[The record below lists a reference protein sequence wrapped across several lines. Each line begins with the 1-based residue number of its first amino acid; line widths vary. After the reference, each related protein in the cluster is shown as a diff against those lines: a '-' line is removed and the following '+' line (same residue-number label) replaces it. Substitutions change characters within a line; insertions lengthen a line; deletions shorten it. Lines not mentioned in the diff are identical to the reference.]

1 MAKTRGR
8 KPTTFDS
15 VAIAAGSALGRLAA
29 RIDSLTKQREAI
41 TTEIQRYARQAE
53 GALKGLAAG
62 KNPFGGTTRAA
73 SHAATPRKRR
83 RMSAA
88 ARQKIAAAQRA
99 RWAKVKKK
107 AARKS
112 STTK

>member
-8 KPTTFDS
+8 KTTTLDS

-29 RIDSLTKQREAI
+29 QIDSLTKQREAI
-41 TTEIQRYARQAE
+41 TNEIQRYARQAE

-62 KNPFGGTTRAA
+62 RNPFGT
-73 SHAATPRKRR
+73 ATPKAARKAAVRKRR
-83 RMSAA
+83 KMSAA

-99 RWAKVKKK
+99 RWARRKRKG
-107 AARKS
+107 ARKTS
-112 STTK
+112 

>member
-1 MAKTRGR
+1 MAKARGR
-8 KPTTFDS
+8 KTTTLDS

-62 KNPFGGTTRAA
+62 KNPFAGPAPRAA
-73 SHAATPRKRR
+73 KAAPRKRR
-83 RMSAA
+83 TMSLA
-88 ARQKIAAAQRA
+88 ARRKIAAAQKA
-99 RWAKVKKK
+99 RWARARRK
-107 AARKS
+107 AARKGS
-112 STTK
+112 PAK

>member
-8 KPTTFDS
+8 KTTLDS

-62 KNPFGGTTRAA
+62 RNPFAGTVSKVARKTAV
-73 SHAATPRKRR
+73 RKRR
-83 RMSAA
+83 KMSAA
-88 ARQKIAAAQRA
+88 ARRKIAAAQRA
-99 RWAKVKKK
+99 RWAKTRK
-107 AARKS
+107 AARKP
-112 STTK
+112 

>member
-8 KPTTFDS
+8 KTTRLDD
-15 VAIAAGSALGRLAA
+15 VAVAAGSALGRLAA

-62 KNPFGGTTRAA
+62 KNPFAGRGRKTAA
-73 SHAATPRKRR
+73 RKRR
-83 RMSAA
+83 KMSAA
-88 ARQKIAAAQRA
+88 ARRKIAAAQRA
-99 RWAKVKKK
+99 RWARVKKK
-107 AARKS
+107 G
-112 STTK
+112 

>member
-8 KPTTFDS
+8 RTTTLDS

-29 RIDSLTKQREAI
+29 QIDSLTKQREAI

-62 KNPFGGTTRAA
+62 RNPFGGTVPKIARKTAV
-73 SHAATPRKRR
+73 RKRR
-83 RMSAA
+83 KMSAA
-88 ARQKIAAAQRA
+88 ARRKIAAAQRA
-99 RWAKVKKK
+99 RWAKSRK
-107 AARKS
+107 AARKP
-112 STTK
+112 STAK

>member
-8 KPTTFDS
+8 KTTLDS

-62 KNPFGGTTRAA
+62 KNPFAGPAA
-73 SHAATPRKRR
+73 KKAAPRKRR
-83 RMSAA
+83 TMSAA
-88 ARQKIAAAQRA
+88 ARRKIAAAQKA
-99 RWAKVKKK
+99 RWARARRK
-107 AARKS
+107 AARKAS
-112 STTK
+112 PAK